1 MQELNFL
8 KIYLDDEIKYIH
20 ISDVIYYVTIVEIYN
35 GKNSFSYILAS
46 FFV

>member
-20 ISDVIYYVTIVEIYN
+20 ISDVIYNVRKFEIYN
-35 GKNSFSYILAS
+35 G
-46 FFV
+46 